1 MTWEDV
7 GNWLKRN
14 AGHGAALVG
23 ALLTGNV
30 PAAVAA
36 GAAMASTAAGSD
48 DPGEV
53 LARLQQDPQTV
64 VRLREI
70 AQQEQESI
78 RQHIEAMERMKLEDA
93 QAQHRTTQA
102 TIQAGDRAEDPFVRR
117 TRPGQSWLSLFA
129 ALAYVF
135 GVTFVKNGTP
145 DLYVLAALLTLPWA
159 YAGLRQVGKGV
170 ESLAGVL
177 AARGAGRGQ

>member
-1 MTWEDV
+1 MTWDDV
-7 GNWLKRN
+7 GQWLKQN
-14 AGHGAALVG
+14 AGKGAALVG

-36 GAAMASTAAGSD
+36 GAAMVSSAAGSD

-53 LARLQQDPQTV
+53 LAQLQQDPQV
-64 VRLREI
+64 MVRLREI
-70 AQQEQESI
+70 AQQEQASI
-78 RQHIEAMERMKLEDA
+78 RQHIEAMKRLELEDSQRA
-93 QAQHRTTQA
+93 HETTQA
-102 TIQAGDRAEDPFVRR
+102 TIQAGDTAEDPFVRR

-135 GVTFVKNGTP
+135 GVTFVQNGTP

-170 ESLAGVL
+170 DSLAGVL
-177 AARGAGRGQ
+177 AGNRK